1 MLSLKLDYPSKQ
13 KFIKFDE
20 KTTFGQLKNEV
31 AKSFEIKMDD
41 VERHEF
47 RAVAFGQNV
56 LEIGTKGDKS
66 TLSSEGVKSKSL
78 IVVCAP
84 NDLKPVVERKGKKK
98 GKDDDDDGDSKDKY
112 SGYKVETAIKQW
124 ETSKGKDEKI
134 ALEFID
140 INLAAVLKTPEFLKL
155 DKKRIVEICKRNT
168 LNIKEGDL
176 FEGVVT
182 WAKGECKRT
191 NLDSSPESLRKVL
204 DEILPLIRFPAM
216 AMEEVAT
223 KVTPT
228 SVLQSD
234 QMLQIFTY
242 LGSSKDKQKTIKMPY
257 PTKPREGRRPP
268 NWFSWST
275 NHKHH
280 SVQLLDKNSV
290 IVSTDPNYWQSVGA
304 DIELKTGVHE
314 WEVVLNQY
322 DTGNSYNVV
331 IGCVP
336 SHFNQWTSSTW
347 IGSSTT
353 APGWAFVTG
362 NGYKTGTNTGQT
374 YYGTAARQGDTVRT
388 RLDLDKRTI
397 EFFVNN
403 TSQGV
408 AFTDVYGP
416 VRPAI
421 SLIRSQRVTLQF
433 PK

>member
-20 KTTFGQLKNEV
+20 KTTFGMLKQEV
-31 AKSFEIKMDD
+31 AKSFDLKMDEVD
-41 VERHEF
+41 RHEF

-56 LEIGTKGDKS
+56 IEIGSKGEKT
-66 TLSSEGVKSKSL
+66 TLASEGVKTKSL

-140 INLAAVLKTPEFLKL
+140 INLAAIMKTPEWTKL
-155 DKKRIVEICKRNT
+155 EKKRVVEICKRNT
-168 LNIKEGDL
+168 LNVKEGDL

-182 WAKGECKRT
+182 WAKAECKRT
-191 NLDSSPESLRKVL
+191 NIDNNGENLRKVL
-204 DEILPLIRFPAM
+204 DDILPLIRFPAM

-228 SVLQSD
+228 SVLLSD
-234 QMLQIFTY
+234 QMLTIFTY
-242 LGSSKDKQKTIKMPY
+242 LGSSKDKQKNIKMPY

-268 NWFSWST
+268 NWFSWSN

-280 SVQLLDKNSV
+280 SLQLSEKNSV

-421 SLIRSQRVTLQF
+421 SVIRPQRLTLQF
-433 PK
+433 SK

>member
-1 MLSLKLDYPSKQ
+1 MLSLKLDYPPKQ

-20 KTTFGQLKNEV
+20 KMTLGQLKQEV
-31 AKSFEIKMDD
+31 AKSFDLKMDEVD
-41 VERHEF
+41 RHEF
-47 RAVAFGQNV
+47 RAVAYGQNV
-56 LEIGTKGDKS
+56 IDIGNKDEKT
-66 TLSSEGVKSKSL
+66 TLSSEGVKTKSL

-134 ALEFID
+134 ALEYID
-140 INLAAVLKTPEFLKL
+140 INLSAIMKTPEWTKL
-155 DKKRIVEICKRNT
+155 EKKRVVEICKRNT
-168 LNIKEGDL
+168 LNVKEGDL

-182 WAKGECKRT
+182 WAKAECKRT
-191 NLDSSPESLRKVL
+191 NIDNNGENLRKVL
-204 DEILPLIRFPAM
+204 EDILPLIRFPAM

-228 SVLQSD
+228 SVLLSD
-234 QMLQIFTY
+234 QMLTIFTY
-242 LGSSKDKQKTIKMPY
+242 LGSSKDKQKNMKMAY
-257 PTKPREGRRPP
+257 NTKPREGRRPP
-268 NWFSWST
+268 NWFSWSN

-280 SVQLLDKNSV
+280 SLQLSDKNSV
-290 IVSTDPNYWQSVGA
+290 IVSTDPNYWQSIGA
-304 DIELKTGVHE
+304 DIELKSGVHE

-322 DTGNSYNVV
+322 DTNNSYNVV

-336 SHFNQWTSSTW
+336 THFNQWTSSTW
-347 IGSSTT
+347 IGSSTS

-374 YYGTAARQGDTVRT
+374 YYGSAARQGDTVRT

-421 SLIRSQRVTLQF
+421 SVIRPQRLTLQF